1 MKTLILGL
9 FLWIGAE
16 TDYNVNL
23 PVPQVVKVS
32 QTQLEEMYY
41 GKSKKN
47 DFKLHALYSRKKDII
62 YLSDSWNMYN
72 AFDRGVLLHEL
83 LHYVQD
89 MNNVQ
94 YDCMGQLEAEVYP
107 LQKKY
112 LLEVHG
118 VKFEYDELFVKS
130 LSFCND
136 Y

>member
-72 AFDRGVLLHEL
+72 AFDRGVLI
-83 LHYVQD
+83 
-89 MNNVQ
+89 
-94 YDCMGQLEAEVYP
+94 
-107 LQKKY
+107 
-112 LLEVHG
+112 
-118 VKFEYDELFVKS
+118 LFQIP
-130 LSFCND
+130 
-136 Y
+136 